1 MAIVYPKIPIFPF
14 TSYLLIDK
22 VLSCPEGIELNWGA
36 DLIIYNGSEVLT
48 LGKDIYAIPW
58 VMI

>member
-14 TSYLLIDK
+14 TRYLLINK
-22 VLSCPEGIELNWGA
+22 VLSCPEGRGLNWGA
-36 DLIIYNGSEVLT
+36 DLIIYNGPEVLT
-48 LGKDIYAIPW
+48 LRKDIYAVPW

>member
-14 TSYLLIDK
+14 TRYLLIDK
-22 VLSCPEGIELNWGA
+22 VLSRPEGRGRNWGA
-36 DLIIYNGSEVLT
+36 GLIIYNGPELPT
-48 LGKDIYAIPW
+48 LGKDIHAVPW